1 MTSPQ
6 DNNEKLPLLTAKQ
19 KRFCEEY
26 VIDLNATQAAIR
38 ALYSEKTARQMGT
51 ENLSKPV
58 IKNYIAEL
66 LVKKQMTGD
75 EAVKLIGDI
84 AKTSLNDYF
93 IVKKVEYTP
102 RVEMPLQQVIDALQ
116 AEIDFE
122 WEFALLAELDD
133 KEQEAYEKEQ
143 KYRKRKLLR
152 YKLELKNNPKATRI
166 VDGQPV
172 MREQAELD
180 LVKLVRD
187 KERGRIKSFAYGQFG
202 PKVEM
207 YAADGALMNVAKIT
221 GKVMEKI
228 DHTTKG
234 EKLKAVASPI
244 MFIPADQL
252 TPEQIEKYLADA
264 AGPSDES
271 LS

>member
-6 DNNEKLPLLTAKQ
+6 DNNEKLPVLTAKQ

-26 VIDLNATQAAIR
+26 VIDLNATQACIR
-38 ALYSEKTARQMGT
+38 VGYSKKTAKQMGT

-58 IKNYIAEL
+58 LKAYIAEL
-66 LVKKQMTGD
+66 LIKKQMTGD

-84 AKTSLNDYF
+84 AKSSLNDYF
-93 IVKKVEYTP
+93 IIRTSEYTP
-102 RVEMPLQQVIDALQ
+102 RVKKSLQEIIGSLQ
-116 AEIDFE
+116 AEMDFE
-122 WEFALLAELDD
+122 WEYGLLAEFNE
-133 KEQEAYEKEQ
+133 KEQEAHDKKQKERQ
-143 KYRKRKLLR
+143 RRLLR
-152 YKLELKNNPKATRI
+152 YKLELKNNPKAFRI
-166 VDGQPV
+166 VDGQTELTEEAV
-172 MREQAELD
+172 LD
-180 LVKLVRD
+180 LVKLVKD
-187 KERGRIKSFAYGQFG
+187 KEAGRLKSYKMTKDG
-202 PKVEM
+202 PVVEM
-207 YAADGALMNVAKIT
+207 YAADAALMNVAKIT
-221 GKVMEKI
+221 GKVTEKI